1 MFISDF
7 ISSFLLFYHQ
17 LMFSVCI
24 HPFTIP
30 ETGNSN
36 IDKDNSLSIS
46 IWEIGG
52 EYDFMDVVKASTS
65 SKGTQQRRTYPGYL

>member
-30 ETGNSN
+30 ETGTSN

>member
-1 MFISDF
+1 MFMSDF

-52 EYDFMDVVKASTS
+52 EYDFMDGVVVE
-65 SKGTQQRRTYPGYL
+65 L